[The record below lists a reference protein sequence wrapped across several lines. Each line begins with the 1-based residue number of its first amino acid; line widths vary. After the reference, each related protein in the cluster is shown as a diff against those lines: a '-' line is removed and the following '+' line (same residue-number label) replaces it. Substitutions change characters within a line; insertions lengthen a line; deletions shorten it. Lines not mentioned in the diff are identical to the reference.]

1 MTANVVRTRGRQVL
15 KYLDEHRLD
24 HTPEHYAFA
33 YRLLFGE
40 DAALT
45 RAVATITDG
54 GVRIGPKEVEQLA
67 PMLSSSARSSVEVG
81 PKLDAL
87 TLKVL
92 DIAQIAAG
100 TTGEL
105 SRDLVTA
112 MAVML
117 APDGRD
123 LRSTIATMINKTA
136 AAQASLGEAS
146 RRAEAL
152 RGELNALRDG
162 GLRDKLTGLLNRQ
175 GMEER
180 LAKAGDRPT
189 GFSVA
194 LIQIDRF
201 ATFNKRYG
209 AAVGERVLKVIAG
222 ALDER
227 CSPHLVARWDGETFM
242 ILFEKLTA
250 AEAARVVE
258 GTRAA
263 MAGRHLQLRENDE
276 PLGMISFSA
285 GVASCRSRD
294 LASLLEATSS
304 LLQQAIRQGG
314 NTVVVE
320 QAAVG
325 V

>member
-1 MTANVVRTRGRQVL
+1 MTASVVRARGRQVL

-67 PMLSSSARSSVEVG
+67 PMFQSPVG
-81 PKLDAL
+81 NSGDVAPQLDAL

-105 SRDLVTA
+105 NRDLVTA

-136 AAQASLGEAS
+136 AAKASLGEAS

-175 GMEER
+175 GVEER
-180 LAKAGDRPT
+180 LAEAGERRA

-194 LIQIDRF
+194 LLQVDRF
-201 ATFNKRYG
+201 DTLNKRYG
-209 AAVGERVLKVIAG
+209 AAVGNRVLKVIAG
-222 ALDER
+222 ALNES
-227 CSPHLVARWDGETFM
+227 CSPHLVARWAGETFL

-250 AEAARVVE
+250 AKVVE
-258 GTRAA
+258 GSRAA
-263 MAGRHLQLRENDE
+263 MTGRRLKLRENDE
-276 PLGMISFSA
+276 PLGVISFSA
-285 GVASCRSRD
+285 GVASSRSRD
-294 LASLLEATSS
+294 LASLLVATSS
-304 LLQQAIRQGG
+304 LLQQAVRQGS
-314 NTVVVE
+314 NTVVTE